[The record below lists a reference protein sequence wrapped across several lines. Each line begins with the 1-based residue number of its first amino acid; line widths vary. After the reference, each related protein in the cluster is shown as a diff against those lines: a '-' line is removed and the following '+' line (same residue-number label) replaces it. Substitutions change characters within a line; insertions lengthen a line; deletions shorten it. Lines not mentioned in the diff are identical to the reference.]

1 MAIAKVESVTNSCF
15 INGSPASV
23 GQEINYG
30 TVIETYNIDIG
41 LQESFLSKLIVDS
54 GYLSLSWVK
63 GGESSSIK
71 SFCKVIYQ
79 SSGKRPGPNTVL
91 LDPKS
96 EIIAPPRPFTGA
108 GGRHH
113 HPKNPGEVAKIAKAR
128 GQVQIKHG
136 GDDYN
141 YTKWE
146 SVKVGGSIFDGDI
159 IKVGGV
165 GYCIVVFLDD
175 KSMLKIRESTQ
186 FQFMESSSTRT
197 INIAFGSP
205 ADVKKDK
212 KKDFTITTPTS
223 VSSIKG

>member
-1 MAIAKVESVTNSCF
+1 MAIAKVKSVTNSCF
-15 INGSPASV
+15 INGSPATI

-30 TVIETYNIDIG
+30 DVIETYNIDIG
-41 LQESFLSKLIVDS
+41 LQESFKSGELADS
-54 GYLSLSWVK
+54 GMLKLFW
-63 GGESSSIK
+63 IK
-71 SFCKVIYQ
+71 TEQPSGIRSFCKVIFK
-79 SSGKRPGPNTVL
+79 SSGKWAGPDTVL

-212 KKDFTITTPTS
+212 KKDFTIETPTS
-223 VSSIKG
+223 VAAVKG